1 MNKMNRK
8 KIGLQARA
16 LLLVLI
22 ITFSTTLS
30 LTPVSAINSTL
41 YSGAQAGSI
50 YENATITAGGYH
62 TCAILDD
69 GSVRCWGYNAY
80 GQLGDGTTTNRNTP
94 TALSSWPSGRTAV
107 AITADGGG
115 HTCAILDDGSVRCWG
130 WNDYGQLGDGTTTS
144 RNTPTALSSWPSG
157 RTAVAITAGGY
168 HTCAILD
175 DGSVRCWGSNSDGQL
190 GDGTT
195 TSRNTPTALSS
206 WPSGRTAVAITA
218 GGYHTCAILDDG
230 SVRCWGYNSDGQL
243 GDGTTTSRN
252 TPTAIMWWNPSGRTV
267 VAITAGDYHTCAIF
281 DDGPVRCW
289 GWNDYGQLGDGT
301 TTSRNTPTALSSW
314 PSGRTAVAITAGS
327 YHTCAILDDGSVRC
341 WGSNSDGQLGDGT
354 TTDRNTP
361 TTLSGWPS
369 GRTAVAISAGYYHTC
384 AILDDGS
391 VRCWGYNSD
400 GQLGD
405 GTTTSRNTPTA
416 LSSWPS
422 GRTAAVGDRDNDDDG
437 LLNIFDSC
445 ANGNIGWTSGSSTD
459 YDSDGCR
466 DASEDLDDDNDGVLD
481 TSDDCYR
488 GDLNWTS
495 DPSTDHDAD
504 GCRDAGTE
512 DNDDDDDGVL
522 DASDDCATGDLNWT
536 ASATTDHDSDG
547 CQDSNEDTDDD
558 NDGVTDT
565 SDDCATG
572 DLNWTPSTTTDYD
585 SDGCQDSNEDT
596 DDDNDGVAD
605 TSDDCA
611 TGDLNWTPS
620 TTTDH
625 DSDGCQDSNEDA
637 DDDNDGVSDANDFC
651 SLGETGWTSGAV
663 ADYDGDGCRDDGE
676 DTDDDNDGVTD
687 TSDDCATGD
696 LNWTP
701 STTTDYDSD
710 GCQDSNEDTDDDN
723 DGMSDIADSCPFGP
737 LGWTSNA
744 SSDVDSDGCPDE
756 DEDADGVVNPNDNC
770 PDTPAGETVDGI
782 GCSTS
787 QLDTDSDGVS
797 DADDACP
804 GYNDSVD
811 VDADG
816 TPDGCDSLVDSDSD
830 GVADADDQCADTMV
844 GTDVDTGGCA
854 IQAEGEAQAGSS
866 SLTDQLLMGIA
877 ALLVILVLAVGVS
890 IVLRRRPEERTG

>member
-1 MNKMNRK
+1 MNKMNRN
-8 KIGLQARA
+8 KIGLPARA

-30 LTPVSAINSTL
+30 LTTVSAINSTL
-41 YSGAQAGSI
+41 YRGAQAGSI

-157 RTAVAITAGGY
+157 RTAVAI
-168 HTCAILD
+168 I
-175 DGSVRCWGSNSDGQL
+175 
-190 GDGTT
+190 
-195 TSRNTPTALSS
+195 
-206 WPSGRTAVAITA
+206 
-218 GGYHTCAILDDG
+218 
-230 SVRCWGYNSDGQL
+230 
-243 GDGTTTSRN
+243 
-252 TPTAIMWWNPSGRTV
+252 
-267 VAITAGDYHTCAIF
+267 
-281 DDGPVRCW
+281 
-289 GWNDYGQLGDGT
+289 
-301 TTSRNTPTALSSW
+301 
-314 PSGRTAVAITAGS
+314 AGS

-391 VRCWGYNSD
+391 VRCWGWNDD

-405 GTTTSRNTPTA
+405 GTTTDRNTQQLVSLRHLDTPDITAAAHKTTDNLDNGSVRCWGWNGYGQLGDGTNTDRNTPTA

-422 GRTAAVGDRDNDDDG
+422 GRTAVAITAGSYHTCAILDDGSVRCWGYNNHGQLGDGTSTTRYTPTSVNTTAQFGLWPSAVGDRDNDDDG

-488 GDLNWTS
+488 GDLNWIS

-558 NDGVTDT
+558 NDGVMDTSDDCAAGDLNWTASATTDHDSDGCQDSNEDT
-565 SDDCATG
+565 DDDNDGVTDSSDDCATG
-572 DLNWTPSTTTDYD
+572 DLNWPPSTTTDYD

-596 DDDNDGVAD
+596 
-605 TSDDCA
+605 
-611 TGDLNWTPS
+611 
-620 TTTDH
+620 
-625 DSDGCQDSNEDA
+625 

-854 IQAEGEAQAGSS
+854 IQAEGEAQAESS

-890 IVLRRRPEERTG
+890 IVLRRRPEEA

>member
-1 MNKMNRK
+1 MP
-8 KIGLQARA
+8 A
-16 LLLVLI
+16 L
-22 ITFSTTLS
+22 
-30 LTPVSAINSTL
+30 
-41 YSGAQAGSI
+41 
-50 YENATITAGGYH
+50 AGG
-62 TCAILDD
+62 
-69 GSVRCWGYNAY
+69 
-80 GQLGDGTTTNRNTP
+80 
-94 TALSSWPSGRTAV
+94 
-107 AITADGGG
+107 AD
-115 HTCAILDDGSVRCWG
+115 
-130 WNDYGQLGDGTTTS
+130 
-144 RNTPTALSSWPSG
+144 
-157 RTAVAITAGGY
+157 
-168 HTCAILD
+168 
-175 DGSVRCWGSNSDGQL
+175 
-190 GDGTT
+190 
-195 TSRNTPTALSS
+195 
-206 WPSGRTAVAITA
+206 
-218 GGYHTCAILDDG
+218 HTCAILDDG
-230 SVRCWGYNSDGQL
+230 SVRCWGYNSNGQL
-243 GDGTTTSRN
+243 GDGTN
-252 TPTAIMWWNPSGRTV
+252 T
-267 VAITAGDYHTCAIF
+267 D
-281 DDGPVRCW
+281 
-289 GWNDYGQLGDGT
+289 
-301 TTSRNTPTALSSW
+301 RNTPTALSSW

-495 DPSTDHDAD
+495 GPSTDHDAD

-558 NDGVTDT
+558 NDGVMDT
-565 SDDCATG
+565 SDDCAAG
-572 DLNWTPSTTTDYD
+572 DLNW
-585 SDGCQDSNEDT
+585 
-596 DDDNDGVAD
+596 A
-605 TSDDCA
+605 A
-611 TGDLNWTPS
+611 S

-625 DSDGCQDSNEDA
+625 
-637 DDDNDGVSDANDFC
+637 
-651 SLGETGWTSGAV
+651 
-663 ADYDGDGCRDDGE
+663 
-676 DTDDDNDGVTD
+676 
-687 TSDDCATGD
+687 
-696 LNWTP
+696 
-701 STTTDYDSD
+701 DSD

-770 PDTPAGETVDGI
+770 PDTPAGEAVDGI

-854 IQAEGEAQAGSS
+854 IQAEGEAQAESS